1 MHHRIRRDLRR
12 RLKHASIEMEKPVTD
27 LVNEAIMAYLDQR
40 ETGHLGILGLR
51 GQELVDRLR
60 ILKRDGLLYQ
70 ALPKIEKQRLVECLK
85 ASGVEADMRASAD
98 RLISLLVQ
106 TL

>member
-51 GQELVDRLR
+51 G
-60 ILKRDGLLYQ
+60 
-70 ALPKIEKQRLVECLK
+70 
-85 ASGVEADMRASAD
+85 
-98 RLISLLVQ
+98 
-106 TL
+106 